1 MPKPNAPLRQSDY
14 VALADIR
21 YQIRRFLN
29 FSAATARAAGIEPQQ
44 HQLLLAL
51 KALPVAEPPTIG
63 MLAERL
69 QIKHHSAVELA
80 TRCAASGLLA
90 RASSKRDRRE
100 VKLRITPRGQ
110 RVLTKLSLAHRAELS
125 SAAPTLLRTLD
136 AIVGARATD
145 ELDS

>member
-1 MPKPNAPLRQSDY
+1 VPKPSGPLRQSDY
-14 VALADIR
+14 VALADVR

-29 FSAATARAAGIEPQQ
+29 FSAATAHAAGIEPQQ

-51 KALPVAEPPTIG
+51 KAMPETDQPTIG

-90 RASSKRDRRE
+90 RDRSKRDRRE

-110 RVLTKLSLAHRAELS
+110 RVLTKLSLAHRAELR
-125 SAAPTLLRTLD
+125 SAAPTLLRALD
-136 AIVGARATD
+136 AIVGTSAIGEID
-145 ELDS
+145 